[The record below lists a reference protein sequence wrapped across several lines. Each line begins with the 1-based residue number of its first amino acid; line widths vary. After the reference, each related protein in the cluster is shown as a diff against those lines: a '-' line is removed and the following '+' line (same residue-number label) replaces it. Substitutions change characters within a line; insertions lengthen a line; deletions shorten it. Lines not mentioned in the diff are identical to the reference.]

1 VAGGHPSV
9 IPLGSTGAIPSD
21 KAMTTV
27 FRAKPLL
34 LGASLF
40 VLGATTLLV
49 PTPGQ
54 ASPWGGAS
62 GPGPNTVYDNDPS
75 TWRPTKAQLAQRCS
89 LGRLVGGLV
98 GGGVGYASSRKDGR
112 SWAIP
117 LGALLGSQMG
127 CNVGAGRGPVPW

>member
-1 VAGGHPSV
+1 
-9 IPLGSTGAIPSD
+9 
-21 KAMTTV
+21 MTTL
-27 FRAKPLL
+27 FPTKPLL
-34 LGASLF
+34 LGARL
-40 VLGATTLLV
+40 VLLGATALLA
-49 PTPGQ
+49 PIPSQ
-54 ASPWGGAS
+54 AYPWGGPI
-62 GPGPNTVYDNDPS
+62 GPGPNTVYDNNPS
-75 TWRPTKAQLAQRCS
+75 NWQPTEAQLAQRCS